1 MTWGQNLLPVGMGT
15 LGSQALHSP
24 ARGQQ
29 EFTWPSEAQEA
40 QPQGVYAW
48 EGKQQSLR
56 AHSSI
61 LRAFPSHPAEKQGL
75 EQMAGSPLP
84 GRIRRESPRPSF
96 LARPHSNALS

>member
-1 MTWGQNLLPVGMGT
+1 MTWGQILLPVGMGT

-61 LRAFPSHPAEKQGL
+61 HILKMFMSTIAKVVRNPD
-75 EQMAGSPLP
+75 
-84 GRIRRESPRPSF
+84 
-96 LARPHSNALS
+96 